1 MRNIYKSPPFYRRH
15 WFLALMM
22 TLAVFSC
29 VGAVVAYSLHLQWLE
44 KAASFDMTALGKM
57 ESASTIFDAKGA
69 TFGYIY
75 EEKREPVLLS
85 GIATDLQ
92 HAVVSAE
99 DNRFYTHNGSDFR
112 GILRASIKNLRS
124 SRIRQGA
131 STITQQL
138 ARNTFPL
145 KGRTFSRKILEIYVA
160 RRIETTLT
168 KDQIMEYYLNRIYLG
183 SGLYGVEAAS
193 KGYFGKHAADL
204 SLGEAATL
212 AGLIKSPNNLSPWH
226 DRRAAQNARDFVLGR
241 MVDEQ
246 YISREQYQAAAD
258 EELAVKPRILASS
271 DSYALE
277 AIRQQVIA
285 QVGLDRATSAGLKI
299 YTTVDARLQKTAE
312 EALHDQLNE
321 VERNPAFQNHTTY
334 EQYAARFHDEEKK
347 AGQAAV
353 QDPTA
358 PQTNLHN
365 VMPAPDYLQ
374 GALMVLNNADG
385 AVLAMVGGRDFKHS
399 EFNRATNPQ
408 ARRPAGTAFTPFVFA
423 AAYQKGIFPGRLFL
437 DQVLDNRQV
446 MVGGQAGILGEW
458 GVERAGNHY
467 EGPIPA
473 ALALVDGKN
482 SATVRVGNEA
492 GLDNVLALAKRA
504 GIGSPMREFP
514 ATFLG
519 SSEITLSELAM
530 AYTNFPNG
538 GWRPAAPYLLTK
550 IEDADG
556 EVLFLGKHGPKVRV
570 IDEGPA
576 FQVHSALAQELK
588 TGVGSAA
595 FSRYG
600 MRPMA
605 AGGKPGT
612 SYNFS
617 DALFAGYNSELT
629 CAVWMG
635 FDKPT
640 PIYRGAFGSQLALP
654 VWVKVM
660 NAAAQYY
667 PTKDIPMPRSL
678 TKVEI
683 CEKSGELATDRCFE
697 MVAGEK
703 HRTTFTTY
711 ATAAEKPTQYCQVHG
726 GGRSSLGALAVM
738 RLGQPGPTSA
748 GKAADAT
755 MGGKAVAKAVA
766 AVDTSAVKPV
776 VVRSQT
782 VVEEAGKDPYDLL
795 QPSVATSATGELLA
809 GTVEQ
814 QKKAPEDG
822 SSKPAGGTEKEV
834 RRAVPVSP
842 AETQDGPAIPVKVD
856 PPAPLDFN

>member
-1 MRNIYKSPPFYRRH
+1 
-15 WFLALMM
+15 M
-22 TLAVFSC
+22 TLAVFAC

-44 KAASFDMTALGKM
+44 KAGSFDMNALGKM

-75 EEKREPVLLS
+75 EEKREPVPLS
-85 GIATDLQ
+85 EIAADLQ

-112 GILRASIKNLRS
+112 GILRAALKNLRS

-145 KGRTFSRKILEIYVA
+145 KGRTFSRKVLEIYVA

-193 KGYFGKHAADL
+193 KGYFGKHVRDL

-226 DRRAAQNARDFVLGR
+226 DKRAAQNARDFVLGR
-241 MVDEQ
+241 MVDEN

-285 QVGLDRATSAGLKI
+285 QVGLDRAISEGLKI
-299 YTTVDARLQKTAE
+299 YTTVDARLQKLAE
-312 EALHDQLNE
+312 EALRDQLNE

-347 AGQAAV
+347 ASQAAQ
-353 QDPTA
+353 QDPGTPA
-358 PQTNLHN
+358 TNVHN
-365 VMPAPDYLQ
+365 VMPMPDYLQ

-385 AVLAMVGGRDFKHS
+385 AVLAVVGGRDFHHS

-446 MVGGQAGILGEW
+446 MVGGQSGILGEW

-473 ALALVDGKN
+473 ALALVEGKN

-492 GLDNVLALAKRA
+492 GLDSVLALAKRA
-504 GIGSPMREFP
+504 GIASPLREFP

-519 SSEITLSELAM
+519 SSEITLSELAV

-556 EVLFLGKHGPKVRV
+556 VVLFEAKHGPKVRV

-576 FQVHSALAQELK
+576 YQVHSALAQELK

-595 FSRYG
+595 SSRYG
-600 MRPMA
+600 MRPME

-617 DALFAGYNSELT
+617 DALFAGYNSQVT

-640 PIYRGAFGSQLALP
+640 PIYRGAFGSQLTLP

-667 PTKDIPMPRSL
+667 PTHDIKMPRTL
-678 TKVEI
+678 TKVDI

-697 MVAGEK
+697 TVAGEK

-711 ATAAEKPTQYCQVHG
+711 ATAAEKPTQYCQVHS

-738 RLGQPGPTSA
+738 RMGQPGPASA
-748 GKAADAT
+748 AKPADAT

-766 AVDTSAVKPV
+766 VVDLSAVKPV
-776 VVRSQT
+776 PVKSQT
-782 VVEEAGKDPYDLL
+782 VVEEGGKDPYDLL
-795 QPSVATSATGELLA
+795 QPAVATSATGELLA
-809 GTVEQ
+809 SDGTTTQ
-814 QKKAPEDG
+814 PSKAPEDG
-822 SSKPAGGTEKEV
+822 SSKPAGTGEKEV
-834 RRAVPVSP
+834 RRAVPVAP
-842 AETQDGPAIPVKVD
+842 AETQDAPAIPVKVD